1 MVEGG
6 GRTMIHGI
14 GVVMNARGPGTRGV
28 DVAVKALLL
37 INRAEVILKKS
48 SNLYTQQENLGK
60 TPKLNNLSHST
71 QVSYL
76 LSAKQTYIS

>member
-1 MVEGG
+1 MVQGG
-6 GRTMIHGI
+6 SSTMIQGI
-14 GVVMNARGPGTRGV
+14 GVVMNVRGPGTRDV

-60 TPKLNNLSHST
+60 TPKLNNLIHST
-71 QVSYL
+71 QVSYW
-76 LSAKQTYIS
+76 LSYFLCDHT